1 MNNTP
6 PAAVTD
12 RVRPATKPRPAT
24 SPFEPEARAF
34 NALLK
39 AILPELL
46 AVEDE
51 TSDLPLRQLKVCVA
65 LFEGPRSMSEISRRM
80 GVSQSAMTQTAD
92 RLERAGLVERFFQG
106 PDRRVRWL
114 KLTAAGQSMIREHEE
129 AHITRMAAVLSRL
142 SPEDIKLTLDA
153 LETVLAACRSQQA
166 E

>member
-1 MNNTP
+1 
-6 PAAVTD
+6 
-12 RVRPATKPRPAT
+12 
-24 SPFEPEARAF
+24 
-34 NALLK
+34 
-39 AILPELL
+39 
-46 AVEDE
+46 
-51 TSDLPLRQLKVCVA
+51 
-65 LFEGPRSMSEISRRM
+65 MSEISRRM

>member
-6 PAAVTD
+6 PTATTD
-12 RVRPATKPRPAT
+12 RARPAAKHRPG
-24 SPFEPEARAF
+24 SSQCEPEARAF

-39 AILPELL
+39 ALLPELL
-46 AVEDE
+46 AVEDD

-106 PDRRVRWL
+106 PDRRVRLL
-114 KLTAAGQSMIREHEE
+114 KLTAEGQSMIRAHEE
-129 AHITRMAAVLSRL
+129 AHVGRMAAVLSKL

-153 LETVLAACRSQQA
+153 LETVLAACRSTQS
-166 E
+166 